1 MLMASLSF
9 AAQKIELDD
18 ACLFLRSFTLGQ
30 QGFTQ
35 RDGAAGIQRVNRQ
48 CDRLHKLFASGPHA
62 KQAAQV
68 IASARTRVEAAQAR
82 MALLGKKK

>member
-1 MLMASLSF
+1 MASLSF
-9 AAQKIELDD
+9 AVQKIELDD

-35 RDGAAGIQRVNRQ
+35 RDGAAGIERVNAV
-48 CDRLHKLFASGPHA
+48 CDRMIKLFASGPHA
-62 KQAAQV
+62 KQAAMV